1 MANLNILEAIDVAE
15 TVEVPV
21 YSNRLGVYWV
31 EISKRQATEL
41 IEWHDL
47 QHMKVSDV
55 QVYLD
60 IQLEADEKGVLR
72 IGRKRLVDL
81 DSFGDVIR

>member
-1 MANLNILEAIDVAE
+1 
-15 TVEVPV
+15 
-21 YSNRLGVYWV
+21 
-31 EISKRQATEL
+31 
-41 IEWHDL
+41 
-47 QHMKVSDV
+47 MKVSDV

>member
-1 MANLNILEAIDVAE
+1 MPNLNILEAIDVAE

-31 EISKRQATEL
+31 EISKSQATEL